1 MANESVLVE
10 DCGHYACLTMNRAD
24 KGNALDRAAQLEL
37 QKALRESV
45 GRYAAIILTG
55 AGSSFCAGLEAGAEP
70 AEPDFSRQGNI
81 WIDTVEAIRKHPSVV
96 IAAVNGEALGD
107 GVSLI
112 NVCDLAIAA
121 EDAQIGLPEITRAA
135 YPETAGP
142 STQLRVLRKHASWLI
157 LTGKRI
163 DGRTAAK
170 WGLVNM
176 AVPADRVMDE
186 ARAVADNIAKFNPVT
201 VDWTKKA
208 LDDIPAHVSD
218 WTAALEYGR
227 AITAVVQNRIGKD
240 KVLWRKS

>member
-1 MANESVLVE
+1 MADKTIVFE
-10 DCGHYACLTMNRAD
+10 DCGAHACITLNRAD
-24 KGNALDRAAQLEL
+24 KRNALDRAMQLEL
-37 QKALRESV
+37 TKVLRESV

-55 AGSSFCAGLEAGAEP
+55 AGASFCAGLD
-70 AEPDFSRQGNI
+70 PDDAAQRDYSRLGNT
-81 WIDTVEAIRKHPSVV
+81 WIDTIEAIRKHPSVM

-112 NVCDLAIAA
+112 NACDLAVAA
-121 EDAQIGLPEITRAA
+121 EDAQIGLPDITRAA

-142 STQLRVLRKHASWLI
+142 STQLRTLRKHAAWLI
-157 LTGKRI
+157 LTGRPV

-170 WGLVNM
+170 WGLVNV
-176 AVPADRVMDE
+176 AVPRDRVMGE
-186 ARAVADNIAKFNPVT
+186 ARAVAADIAKFNPVT

-240 KVLWRKS
+240 NVLWRKS